1 MGLVYCLYNDP
12 YLPGCLC
19 MLLISDTL
27 EMFNEDLEND
37 EYDVTDDISTAVKE
51 LTTTMS
57 G

>member
-1 MGLVYCLYNDP
+1 
-12 YLPGCLC
+12 
-19 MLLISDTL
+19 MLWSLSFSDAL